1 MIGSVASI
9 QKKPRALKV
18 KTGGITNPPGPV
30 NQKSAQEIQS
40 IEHSKDNNLMKYSFE
55 MHKRIDFKQLAS
67 DTEKE
72 KKPLIP
78 PLILNTDQVLILLT
92 ACWIVTLLIIVLSVV
107 IHRRMR
113 MRKSVF
119 KSFR

>member
-9 QKKPRALKV
+9 QKKPRVLKV
-18 KTGGITNPPGPV
+18 KTGGIANPPGPV
-30 NQKSAQEIQS
+30 NQKSAQEIQP
-40 IEHSKDNNLMKYSFE
+40 IEHSKGNNLMKYSFE
-55 MHKRIDFKQLAS
+55 THKGIDFKQLAS

-92 ACWIVTLLIIVLSVV
+92 ACWIVTLIIIVVSVV

-119 KSFR
+119 KSYR